1 MTVFKAFLKVLN
13 KNKIMIIVYTGI
25 LIGISLASLK
35 SSDTSTNFVAVEPD
49 VTIINNDVEEGITKD
64 FIKYMTDN
72 CDIIDN
78 IKTEEEIDDSLFY
91 RQADYIIYIP
101 EGFNEAFLNGETLEI
116 KTKSN
121 GDYQASLAKMMVSR
135 YFKTA
140 EVYRDSISNDE
151 ELINKINETLEKE
164 AEVKMTTKLNTD
176 SLEKMNF
183 YYNFAS
189 YSISAALIYVVCMI
203 LNSFREEKIRKRT
216 VISSVNYKKHN
227 RQLLLSNCLFSVVLW
242 AVYVAASYF
251 IIGSDIFELHGIM
264 FMINSLVFT
273 ICATS
278 IAFLIGTLVTNKNAI
293 SGIVNVFALG
303 SSFLCGVFVPMDIL
317 PDAVVKVGH
326 ILPTFYYVS
335 SNDKLAKLENINFDT
350 LKPIITNIGIILGFT
365 ILFIIISNIVSKKKS
380 KIG

>member
-1 MTVFKAFLKVLN
+1 M
-13 KNKIMIIVYTGI
+13 
-25 LIGISLASLK
+25 S
-35 SSDTSTNFVAVEPD
+35 
-49 VTIINNDVEEGITKD
+49 
-64 FIKYMTDN
+64 
-72 CDIIDN
+72 
-78 IKTEEEIDDSLFY
+78 
-91 RQADYIIYIP
+91 
-101 EGFNEAFLNGETLEI
+101 
-116 KTKSN
+116 
-121 GDYQASLAKMMVSR
+121 
-135 YFKTA
+135 
-140 EVYRDSISNDE
+140 
-151 ELINKINETLEKE
+151 
-164 AEVKMTTKLNTD
+164 TKLNTD